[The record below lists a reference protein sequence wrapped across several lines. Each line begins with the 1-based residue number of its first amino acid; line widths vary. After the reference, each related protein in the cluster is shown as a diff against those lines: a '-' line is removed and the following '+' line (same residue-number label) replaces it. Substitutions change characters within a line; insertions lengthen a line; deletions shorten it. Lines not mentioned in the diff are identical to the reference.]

1 MQPDLPNVAE
11 MVKSYQAMQQQH
23 EAERAARVIASNRE
37 RDVQMVSEWR
47 ATAEDLAKFET
58 MLSTAIANEK
68 KLIGT
73 EGMGWPARLDQMLGE
88 ISRYRDTLMR
98 RISDKA
104 VERLTPPRTDDD
116 IKGIDDLINKFGR

>member
-1 MQPDLPNVAE
+1 MLSRNIDALDSYSQQAAQQKKAQYARIVADD
-11 MVKSYQAMQQQH
+11 QRRTA
-23 EAERAARVIASNRE
+23 
-37 RDVQMVSEWR
+37 QMVQEWR

-58 MLSTAIANEK
+58 MLSAAIANEK

-88 ISRYRDTLMR
+88 LSRYRETLMR

-104 VERLTPPRTDDD
+104 VERLAPPREKDDSNWAAD
-116 IKGIDDLINKFGR
+116 AGP

>member
-23 EAERAARVIASNRE
+23 ERERAARVLHDNQVRNA
-37 RDVQMVSEWR
+37 QMVQEWR

-58 MLSTAIANEK
+58 MLSEAIANEK

-88 ISRYRDTLMR
+88 LGRYRETLMR

-104 VERLTPPRTDDD
+104 VERLTPPRTDDE
-116 IKGIDDLINKFGR
+116 IRGMDDPVNKFGR